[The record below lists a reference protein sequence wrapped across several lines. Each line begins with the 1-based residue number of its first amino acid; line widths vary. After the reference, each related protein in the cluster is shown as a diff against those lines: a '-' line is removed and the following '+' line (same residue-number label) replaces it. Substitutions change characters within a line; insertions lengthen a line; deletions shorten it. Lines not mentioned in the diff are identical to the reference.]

1 MSIYFA
7 LIIGRIG
14 CFFGGYLVCLVCGV
28 IRDSVYM
35 VAVLVSGCCVDVL
48 GGAPG
53 DYAI

>member
-28 IRDSVYM
+28 LRDSVYI
-35 VAVLVSGCCVDVL
+35 VVVSGCCVDVL
-48 GGAPG
+48 GGAPE